1 MLTHEDIL
9 GKIKSKFG
17 EDSLLKAY
25 FSFNMLTVHIPRDK
39 NIEILRYL
47 KEDPEMNYIFLK
59 DICGVHYPDNK
70 GEEIGVVYLL
80 HNLKDNLMLRVESFF
95 PSEDSK
101 IRSATSVWLTAN
113 WLERETYDFFGIEF
127 EGHPD
132 LRRILNMD
140 DMDYFPMLKQYPLE
154 DATREDKNDNMFGR

>member
-1 MLTHEDIL
+1 MLTNEEIL